1 MKIKANKIATASMA
15 LVTALSPIMYS
26 LPVNAATPALSNT
39 SVSVNVG
46 KTVTLS
52 MKNVKSGTKVAWK
65 SSNTK
70 IATVSSKGVVKGIK
84 TGSAYVYA
92 TVSKKQYRCKVTV
105 KSASSNV
112 KVQSIGL
119 SIRGNKLPTFDVGV
133 TGYIDYTVSPSNAK
147 NRTVNFKSSNS
158 SVVSISSTT
167 GRFTTKKAGTAVITA
182 TAADGSKT
190 QSTITLTVKKL
201 PTLISSIKVQLKSG
215 CKSTLYGKNQTT
227 EVKAYVS
234 PSKATNKK
242 IRWSSSNTNVATVNS
257 DGLVTSVNPGTA
269 RITATALDGSGVS
282 SYIEIK
288 VIKTGS
294 IDLANIKGSAAYN
307 LLNRC
312 GFILD
317 LDTTSTNQCVGKF
330 MSIKVN
336 ELRKSKIYHE
346 VGHVISYAL
355 RNSSGKTASQTN
367 TFQAIYQKE
376 KDKLNGYKK
385 TIDSPEEYF
394 AEAYTL
400 YEINKAQLSRSCPE
414 TYRYMVT
421 YMNALRQRYGGS
433 FDTSKLDFSSLHLD
447 CGTW

>member
-92 TVSKKQYRCKVTV
+92 TVSKKQYKCKVTV
-105 KSASSNV
+105 NKTSSNV

-158 SVVSISSTT
+158 KVVSISSTT
-167 GRFTTKKAGTAVITA
+167 GRFTTKKEGTAVITA

-201 PTLISSIKVQLKSG
+201 PTLVSSMKVQLKSG
-215 CKSTLYGKNQTT
+215 CKSVLYGKNQTT

-282 SYIEIK
+282 SYVEIK

-294 IDLANIKGSAAYN
+294 ISLSNLRGSAAYN

-317 LDTTSTNQCVGKF
+317 LDTCVGEF

-367 TFQAIYQKE
+367 TFQTIYQKE